1 MRDLGSDWLACMR
14 RGDEAASWAVSDE
27 VLAARDPATRDNP
40 RLPYHRRWVWDGNS
54 FHARHVLV
62 RCYHGLG
69 DTLQYARFLP
79 ALRKHAASL
88 AVETQAELL
97 PLLQTIPGPDRLIAF
112 DVEAPTAPS
121 ECDLEIMELSHAL
134 RMPARQAPA
143 PYLKVAPLKMA
154 DHAVG
159 LCISAGNWDSARSID
174 PLMFA
179 PLAGRR
185 PIFLLQP
192 RALTGPLTVLNPQGC
207 ASTIEETARQVAG
220 LSLVITVDTMIAHL
234 AGALGRP
241 TWLLLKH
248 DADWR
253 WMEGRDDSPWYPSMR
268 LYRQQSSGDWDGV
281 VQRVMHDLN
290 HAD

>member
-1 MRDLGSDWLACMR
+1 MR
-14 RGDEAASWAVSDE
+14 RGDEAAAWDVSDE
-27 VLAARDPATRDNP
+27 VLAARDTATRDDP
-40 RLPYHRRWVWDGNS
+40 RLPFHQRWVWDGRP
-54 FHARHVLV
+54 FAGRHVLV

-79 ALRKHAASL
+79 ALRERAASL
-88 AVETQAELL
+88 TVEAQAELL
-97 PLLQTIPGPDRLIAF
+97 PLLKTIPGPDRLITF
-112 DVEAPTAPS
+112 DVDAPARAA

-134 RMPARQAPA
+134 RMHAREAPA
-143 PYLKVAPLKMA
+143 PYIKIPSVAMA
-154 DHAVG
+154 ASAIG
-159 LCISAGNWDSARSID
+159 LCTSAGNWDSARSID
-174 PLMFA
+174 PALFK
-179 PLAGRR
+179 PLAQRR

-192 RALTGPLTVLNPQGC
+192 RPPAAPMNVLNPQGC
-207 ASTIEETARQVAG
+207 ASAIEETAMQVAG

-253 WMEGRDDSPWYPSMR
+253 WMEGRSDSPWYSSMR
-268 LYRQQSSGDWDGV
+268 LYRQQSPGDWHSV
-281 VQRVMHDLN
+281 VQRVVHDLN